1 MFHKILLA
9 SDGST
14 HALNA
19 AEKTIHLIDD
29 KQSAFVEIVYV
40 VDENTSKS
48 DVFNHH
54 LDSHGITAHRKEILA
69 TTEKKIKDANIPY
82 KITILHG
89 DPGTCIVDFSNKNN
103 FDIVVMG
110 NTTRS
115 CIKEIVHESVS
126 HKVAKAV
133 KCAILLVR

>member
-1 MFHKILLA
+1 MFQKILLA
-9 SDGST
+9 SDGSK

-19 AEKTIHLIDD
+19 TEKTILFIEN
-29 KQSAFVEIVYV
+29 KQNAFIEIVYV

-48 DVFNHH
+48 DVLNYH
-54 LDSHGITAHRKEILA
+54 LDSLGIAAHRKEILSL
-69 TTEKKIKDANIPY
+69 TEKKIKDANIPY

-89 DPGTCIVDFSNKNN
+89 DPGTCIVDFANKNN
-103 FDIVVMG
+103 FDIVIMG